1 MKLIDVFIKKERKE
15 KLMSRSQYQQNV
27 HKLIY
32 DRNFQS
38 IIGKY
43 KIFDMWRHIITVEG
57 KGNHIIFYK
66 NNKKSFEIWKSDKF
80 TNKEEWER
88 ILLYDL

>member
-1 MKLIDVFIKKERKE
+1 MKLIDVFIKKEKK
-15 KLMSRSQYQQNV
+15 KLMNRSQYQQNV

-32 DRNFQS
+32 DRNFHD
-38 IIGKY
+38 IVGKY
-43 KIFDMWRHIITVEG
+43 KVFDMWKHIITVEG

-66 NNKKSFEIWKSDKF
+66 NNKKSFEIWKDDKF

>member
-1 MKLIDVFIKKERKE
+1 MRLIDVFIKKEKK
-15 KLMSRSQYQQNV
+15 KLMNRSQYQQNV

-32 DRNFQS
+32 DRNFQD
-38 IIGKY
+38 IVGKY
-43 KIFDMWRHIITVEG
+43 KVFDMWKHIITVEG

-80 TNKEEWER
+80 ANKEEWER